1 MPWNQFAASSRTRSK
16 KIDTMKSFVQI
27 TFREDEKS
35 GKVEKTF
42 CDIPDSSSRT
52 SEYGQSDD
60 WQGAGVDKPTSAFLF
75 SQAYH
80 WHSVIVFEVPSR
92 MRRWSA
98 GTCGCNA
105 AETRQQRERKLR
117 TTPLRVFSS
126 LLRFL
131 LFSFHVVLSLTSKH
145 VGMGLP
151 YQGRHLNP
159 APLCP
164 VHST

>member
-1 MPWNQFAASSRTRSK
+1 
-16 KIDTMKSFVQI
+16 MKSIVQI
-27 TFREDEKS
+27 YLREDEIAS
-35 GKVEKTF
+35 KTETKF
-42 CDIPDSSSRT
+42 RDIPDSSSRT

-105 AETRQQRERKLR
+105 AETFVQRKRKLLI
-117 TTPLRVFSS
+117 P
-126 LLRFL
+126 LLRS
-131 LFSFHVVLSLTSKH
+131 FSFFPRFFLFLFHGDLSLTSKH

-151 YQGRHLNP
+151 RQGRHLNP

-164 VHST
+164 VHSE